1 MSDLINDI
9 IYGRSL
15 MTKKEK
21 KWAAWAKYLSLDLDS
36 ILKELTGLDNL
47 EKFKRTWKSDEEY
60 AEEGTPE
67 RDAYD
72 EAMYPALAIYYPIT
86 NRSRTSYKLRGKF
99 LKAIWELL
107 LDEGI
112 KQTDLGSTPPGGEN
126 YDYGDALDI
135 SGRIRDHASGYVSGW
150 ASYHHLDN
158 LDAMETL
165 YR

>member
-21 KWAAWAKYLSLDLDS
+21 KLAAWAKYLSLDLDS

-67 RDAYD
+67 RHEYD
-72 EAMYPALAIYYPIT
+72 EAMRPALGIYYPLDERHRAW
-86 NRSRTSYKLRGKF
+86 NKLRSRFQR
-99 LKAIWELL
+99 AIWELL
-107 LDEGI
+107 ADEGI
-112 KQTDLGSTPPGGEN
+112 RETELGSHLHSKET
-126 YDYGDALDI
+126 YDPGDALDI
-135 SGRIRDHASGYVSGW
+135 AGRIRSHATGYLNGW
-150 ASYHHLDN
+150 LAYNHLN
-158 LDAMETL
+158 HLDAMETL